1 MQDKP
6 IIADNNPAKVELN
19 KGDKYA
25 FCTCG
30 RSKKQ
35 PFCDGSHAGT
45 SFTPKRFTAEKTG
58 SASLCVCK
66 HSGKLPFCDGTHRK
80 FSDSMVGKEG
90 PGVSKNTD

>member
-1 MQDKP
+1 MSDKP
-6 IIADNNPAKVELN
+6 IIADNNPAKVELIKDN
-19 KGDKYA
+19 KYA

-45 SFTPKRFTAEKTG
+45 PFTPKRFTAEKTG
-58 SASLCVCK
+58 TVSLCACK

-80 FSDSMVGKEG
+80 FNDELVGKEG
-90 PGVSKNTD
+90 PGVSKSTD